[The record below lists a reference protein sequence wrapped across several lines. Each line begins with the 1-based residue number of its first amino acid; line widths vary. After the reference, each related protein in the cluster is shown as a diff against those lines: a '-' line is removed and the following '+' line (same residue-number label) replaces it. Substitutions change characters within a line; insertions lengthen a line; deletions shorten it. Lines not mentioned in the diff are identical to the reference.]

1 MADITANATAKLALL
16 IDADNVRA
24 DFLPIIIR
32 EASTLGRIV
41 IRRVYGHFASSAMNS
56 WQPLLHS
63 HALTPVHV
71 PPAAVGKNATDM
83 KLAIEAMDMLHE
95 KGLDGFCIASSDSD
109 FTTLASRIREDGLV
123 VYGFG
128 EQKSTKPYVAACDRF
143 FYCDLLLAEEKAQKA
158 PERRAAVAPAK
169 SGPKL
174 PKDEIDSAIEDVSG
188 DDGWAHLGAVGTI
201 LFKRMPDFDPRNF
214 GYRKLVD
221 LMETVPGV
229 EIRRVDME
237 AGGKAVLIRH
247 APKPASVAKPV
258 AKAAPKVAVKA
269 APPRTVAAI
278 AKAAPRTSPKAPV
291 AK

>member
-1 MADITANATAKLALL
+1 MPDSTPGATAKLALL

-24 DFLPIIIR
+24 DFLPLIIR

-41 IRRVYGHFASSAMNS
+41 IRRVYGHFASSAMTS

-143 FYCDLLLAEEKAQKA
+143 FYCDLLLNEEKAQKT
-158 PERRAAVAPAK
+158 PKAAKTAAAPAK

-174 PKDEIDSAIEDVSG
+174 PKDEIYSAIEDVSG

-221 LMETVPGV
+221 LMEIVPGV

-237 AGGKAVLIRH
+237 AGGKAVLIRR
-247 APKPASVAKPV
+247 KTT
-258 AKAAPKVAVKA
+258 KAAGA
-269 APPRTVAAI
+269 AR
-278 AKAAPRTSPKAPV
+278 
-291 AK
+291 

>member
-1 MADITANATAKLALL
+1 MAETLPDATAKLALL

-32 EASTLGRIV
+32 EASTLGRVV
-41 IRRVYGHFASSAMNS
+41 IRRVYGHFASSTMNA

-83 KLAIEAMDMLHE
+83 KLAIEAMDMLHQ

-143 FYCDLLLAEEKAQKA
+143 FYCDLLLAEERSAKS
-158 PERRAAVAPAK
+158 PAK
-169 SGPKL
+169 SAAATPAKTGPKL
-174 PKDEIDSAIEDVSG
+174 PRQEIYSAIEDVSG
-188 DDGWAHLGAVGTI
+188 DDGWSHLGAVGTM
-201 LFKRMPDFDPRNF
+201 LFQRMPDFDPRNF

-221 LMETVPGV
+221 LMAIVPGLEV
-229 EIRRVDME
+229 RRADME
-237 AGGKAVLIRH
+237 SGGKAVMVRRLD
-247 APKPASVAKPV
+247 
-258 AKAAPKVAVKA
+258 
-269 APPRTVAAI
+269 
-278 AKAAPRTSPKAPV
+278 
-291 AK
+291 

>member
-1 MADITANATAKLALL
+1 MADLPPDATAKLALL

-32 EASTLGRIV
+32 EASTIGRVV
-41 IRRVYGHFASSAMNS
+41 IRRVYGHFASSAMTQ

-95 KGLDGFCIASSDSD
+95 KGLDGFCIASSDSY
-109 FTTLASRIREDGLV
+109 FTTLASRIREDGLA

-143 FYCDLLLAEEKAQKA
+143 FYCDLLLAEEAPKKERAKTATARVKA
-158 PERRAAVAPAK
+158 
-169 SGPKL
+169 GPKL
-174 PKDEIDSAIEDVSG
+174 PKDEIHSAIDDVSG

-229 EIRRVDME
+229 EVRRTDME
-237 AGGKAVLIRH
+237 AGGKAVMIRR
-247 APKPASVAKPV
+247 V
-258 AKAAPKVAVKA
+258 
-269 APPRTVAAI
+269 R
-278 AKAAPRTSPKAPV
+278 
-291 AK
+291 

>member
-1 MADITANATAKLALL
+1 MTDLPPDSTAKLALL

-41 IRRVYGHFASSAMNS
+41 IRRVYGHFASSSMNA

-109 FTTLASRIREDGLV
+109 FTTLASRIREDGLL

-143 FYCDLLLAEEKAQKA
+143 FYCDLLLAEETPKKERTKTAAATRAKA
-158 PERRAAVAPAK
+158 
-169 SGPKL
+169 GPKL
-174 PKDEIDSAIEDVSG
+174 PKDEIHSAIDDVSG

-229 EIRRVDME
+229 EVRRADME
-237 AGGKAVLIRH
+237 SGGKAVMIR
-247 APKPASVAKPV
+247 
-258 AKAAPKVAVKA
+258 
-269 APPRTVAAI
+269 RL
-278 AKAAPRTSPKAPV
+278 R
-291 AK
+291 

>member
-1 MADITANATAKLALL
+1 MADLPPDSTAKLALL

-41 IRRVYGHFASSAMNS
+41 IRRVYGHFASSSMNA

-109 FTTLASRIREDGLV
+109 FTTLASRIREDGLL

-143 FYCDLLLAEEKAQKA
+143 FYCDLLLAEEAPKKERAKTATARVKA
-158 PERRAAVAPAK
+158 
-169 SGPKL
+169 GPKL
-174 PKDEIDSAIEDVSG
+174 PKDEIHSAIEDVSG

-229 EIRRVDME
+229 EVRRTDME
-237 AGGKAVLIRH
+237 AGGKAVMIRR
-247 APKPASVAKPV
+247 V
-258 AKAAPKVAVKA
+258 
-269 APPRTVAAI
+269 R
-278 AKAAPRTSPKAPV
+278 
-291 AK
+291 